1 MDLNINKENNK
12 LFVSNSFLNE
22 NDYNNNIIIHSNY
35 SYKRNKNEMTIL
47 IDKINQ
53 FLDLQEDL
61 KKSMN
66 TIPTVETYILNDI
79 ENYKFEIIQYY
90 SEIVHQIEEFKD
102 NLSKGNED
110 IKKKFDLFLKEQEK
124 FIKNNSS
131 ITEKEVELYKNLL
144 DYYFHKEKTHENYHS
159 LKEII
164 SKFNLINQEL
174 IKILKDN
181 NIKELSPIDITEVS
195 EIEIL
200 KSKINILESHL
211 KGKTSQMQNYQ
222 NKATKLSASRISH
235 RSSST
240 GRNGENNKTLNELQH
255 QLYSKDKE
263 ISYLNQHIFN
273 IQTKADEEIKLIK
286 DKIYKLQHALKRL
299 TSEITNYSLLNNSLE
314 RENEKL
320 MIEIN
325 ILKNKK
331 RYLSAS
337 KLSRSNEKLRNYS
350 MKNIRSITEIDF
362 QTKYSKTS
370 KKFIK
375 VNKNKFESEPN
386 TNNNTL
392 NYRKININK
401 SYGSIELRNI
411 DSENENSNFYK
422 INSSPIT
429 ENITKSN
436 ESTIKNNSKNRY
448 NVKIG
453 RKLLNKKK

>member
-61 KKSMN
+61 KKSMK
-66 TIPTVETYILNDI
+66 TIPAVEIYILNDI

-181 NIKELSPIDITEVS
+181 NIKEISPIDITEVS

-211 KGKTSQMQNYQ
+211 KGKTSQIQNYQ
-222 NKATKLSASRISH
+222 NKSSKLSTSRISY

-240 GRNGENNKTLNELQH
+240 GKNGENNKTLNELQH

-286 DKIYKLQHALKRL
+286 DKIYKLQTALKRL

-320 MIEIN
+320 MHEIN
-325 ILKNKK
+325 ILKNKR
-331 RYLSAS
+331 RYLSSS
-337 KLSRSNEKLRNYS
+337 KLSFSNEKHRNNS

-362 QTKYSKTS
+362 QSKYSKTS
-370 KKFIK
+370 KKVIK
-375 VNKNKFESEPN
+375 VNKNKVDSEPN
-386 TNNNTL
+386 TNTNTL

-401 SYGSIELRNI
+401 SYGSIDYRNI
-411 DSENENSNFYK
+411 DSENENINFYK

-429 ENITKSN
+429 EMNTKSN

-448 NVKIG
+448 NLKIG
-453 RKLLNKKK
+453 RKLFNKKK